1 VTRHTRTI
9 SSWSTWP
16 TGTRPRAGTTT
27 CLPCAAAGSRPSGRW
42 RTTRRCGA
50 PRRLRARGPRSA
62 ARPWTCCAGT
72 RGPRAKPGSN
82 LAYRAAWAWGGPVLI
97 DALLDDGDLDAAWA
111 AAEDG
116 APEAQLLRLADASV
130 TARPAD
136 ALAVYRKAIGPL
148 KRLTGDNVYRRIA
161 ALLLSARACHEALG
175 TTDEFRRYVAL
186 LRMDQKRKRNLMRI
200 LDENGL

>member
-1 VTRHTRTI
+1 MEYLAGRYGAAGQFDDVLTLRRGRFRAQRTLASYQALRHAATA
-9 SSWSTWP
+9 SGTWP
-16 TGTRPRAGTTT
+16 AERGQA
-27 CLPCAAAGSRPSGRW
+27 LDL
-42 RTTRRCGA
+42 
-50 PRRLRARGPRSA
+50 LREDARA
-62 ARPWTCCAGT
+62 ARAQ
-72 RGPRAKPGSN
+72 AGSN
-82 LAYRAAWAWGGPVLI
+82 LAHRASWAWGGPVLI

-111 AAEDG
+111 EAQDG
-116 APEAQLLRLADASV
+116 VPEVQLLRLADASV

-136 ALAVYRKAIGPL
+136 ALAAYRRAIGPL

-161 ALLLSARACHEALG
+161 TLLLSARACHEALG

>member
-1 VTRHTRTI
+1 VLTLR
-9 SSWSTWP
+9 
-16 TGTRPRAGTTT
+16 
-27 CLPCAAAGSRPSGRW
+27 
-42 RTTRRCGA
+42 
-50 PRRLRARGPRSA
+50 RARFQAERTLENYQA
-62 ARPWTCCAGT
+62 LR
-72 RGPRAKPGSN
+72 
-82 LAYRAAWAWGGPVLI
+82 RAATASGAWPAERGQALDLLREDAHVARAQASSNRASRASWAWGSGPVLI

-136 ALAVYRKAIGPL
+136 ALAVYRRAIGPL
-148 KRLTGDNVYRRIA
+148 RSLTGDRVYQRIA
-161 ALLLSARACHEALG
+161 TLLLSARACHEALG

-186 LRMDQKRKRNLMRI
+186 LRTDQKRKRNLMRI